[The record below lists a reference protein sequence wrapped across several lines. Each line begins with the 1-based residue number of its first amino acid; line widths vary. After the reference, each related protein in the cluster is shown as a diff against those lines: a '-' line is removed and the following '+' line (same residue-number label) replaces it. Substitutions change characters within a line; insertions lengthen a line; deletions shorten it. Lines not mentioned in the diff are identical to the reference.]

1 MSDLKSLLQEKI
13 KQNRPKLS
21 TSSMRTYI
29 SILSN
34 LYKKMKGEGNI
45 EWFER
50 ENNEILKYLDD
61 KNDQTRKTTLSALF
75 VLTNM
80 KEYQTIMKTIM
91 KKVNDD
97 YKDQKMNEKQKN
109 NWVSIDEIKEKYDVL
124 SADANLML
132 RKKKI
137 LNENVMMEFLLMS
150 FLGGVLIP
158 PRRSLDYSE
167 LKIRNYDIKTDNYYK
182 ANKFY
187 FNKYKTVKT
196 YGLQILD
203 VPKELNNVLKKWIKI
218 NTNDYMI
225 YSSNGNK
232 LSCPQI
238 TRMLNKIFGKKI
250 STSMLRHIY
259 LTNIYKDVP
268 QINKM
273 ENLANEMAHS
283 VSTAMEYIK
292 R

>member
-1 MSDLKSLLQEKI
+1 MSDLKIILQNKLKE
-13 KQNRPKLS
+13 NRSSLS
-21 TSSMRTYI
+21 TSSIRTYV
-29 SILSN
+29 SILTN

-45 EWFER
+45 EWFNKEDD
-50 ENNEILKYLDD
+50 EILKHLDD

-80 KEYQTIMKTIM
+80 KEYQTVMNTIM

-97 YKDQKMNEKQKN
+97 YKDQKMNQKQKE
-109 NWVSIDEIKEKYDVL
+109 NWISIDEIKDKYKAL
-124 SADANLML
+124 SVDANLML
-132 RKKKI
+132 NKKKI
-137 LNENVMMEFLLMS
+137 LNENVMMDFLLMS
-150 FLGGVLIP
+150 FLSGVIMP

-167 LKIRNYDIKTDNYYK
+167 MKIRNFDTKTDNYYK

-187 FNKYKTVKT
+187 FNKYKTFKT

-225 YSSNGNK
+225 YSSNNKK

-238 TRMLNKIFGKKI
+238 TRILNKVFGKSI

-259 LTNIYKDVP
+259 LTNVYKDVP

-273 ENLANEMAHS
+273 ENLANEMGHS

>member
-1 MSDLKSLLQEKI
+1 MSDLKQLLQEKL
-13 KQNRPKLS
+13 KENRPNLS
-21 TSSMRTYI
+21 TSSVKTYT

-34 LYKKMKGEGNI
+34 LYKKLNGEGNI
-45 EWFER
+45 EWFKKEHI
-50 ENNEILKYLDD
+50 EILKYLDD
-61 KNDQTRKTTLSALF
+61 KNDQTGKTTLSSLF
-75 VLTNM
+75 ILTNM
-80 KEYQTIMKTIM
+80 KEYQTVMNTIM

-97 YKDQKMNEKQKN
+97 YKDQKMNEKQKY
-109 NWVSIDEIKEKYDVL
+109 NWISIDEIKEKYNVL

-132 RKKKI
+132 NKKKI
-137 LNENVMMEFLLMS
+137 LNINVMNEFLLMS
-150 FLGGVLIP
+150 FLSGVIMP

-167 LKIRNYDIKTDNYYK
+167 MKIRNFDTKTDNYYK

-187 FNKYKTVKT
+187 FNKYKTFKT

-225 YSSNGNK
+225 YSSNGHK
-232 LSCPQI
+232 ISCPQI
-238 TRMLNKIFGKKI
+238 TRILNKVFGKNI

-259 LTNIYKDVP
+259 LTNVYKDVP
-268 QINKM
+268 RLNQM
-273 ENLANEMAHS
+273 EHLADEMGHS

>member
-1 MSDLKSLLQEKI
+1 MSDLKLLLQEKI
-13 KQNRPKLS
+13 KENRPNLS
-21 TSSMRTYI
+21 SSSVKTYI

-34 LYKKMKGEGNI
+34 LYKKLNGDGNI

-50 ENNEILKYLDD
+50 ENDEILKHLDD

-75 VLTNM
+75 ILTNL
-80 KEYQTIMKTIM
+80 KEYQTVMNTIM
-91 KKVNDD
+91 KKVNDN
-97 YKDQKMNEKQKN
+97 YKDQKMNEKQKDN
-109 NWVSIDEIKEKYDVL
+109 LISVNEIKEKYNLL

-132 RKKKI
+132 NKKKI

-150 FLGGVLIP
+150 FLSGVLIP

-167 LKIRNYDIKTDNYYK
+167 MKIRNYDVKTDNYYK
-182 ANKFY
+182 GNKFF

-196 YGLQILD
+196 YGIQSLEI
-203 VPKELNNVLKKWIKI
+203 PKELNNVLKKWIKL
-218 NTNDYMI
+218 NENDYMI

-232 LSCPQI
+232 FTPPQI
-238 TRMLNKIFGKKI
+238 TRTLNKIFGKKI

-259 LTNIYKDVP
+259 LTNVYKDVP
-268 QINKM
+268 QINQM
-273 ENLANEMAHS
+273 ESLADEMGHS

>member
-13 KQNRPKLS
+13 KENRPNLS
-21 TSSMRTYI
+21 TSSVKTYV

-34 LYKKMKGEGNI
+34 LYKKINGNGNI

-50 ENNEILKYLDD
+50 ENNEILKHLDE
-61 KNDQTRKTTLSALF
+61 KNNQTQKTTLSALF
-75 VLTNM
+75 ILTNM
-80 KEYQTIMKTIM
+80 KEYQTVMNTIM

-97 YKDQKMNEKQKN
+97 YKNQKMNEKQKD
-109 NWVSIDEIKEKYDVL
+109 NWISVNEIEEKYNLL

-132 RKKKI
+132 NKKKI
-137 LNENVMMEFLLMS
+137 LNENVLMEFLLMS
-150 FLGGVLIP
+150 FLSGVIIP

-167 LKIRNYDIKTDNYYK
+167 MKIRNYDVKIDNYYK

-196 YGLQILD
+196 YGMQILD
-203 VPKELNNVLKKWIKI
+203 VPKQLNNVLKKWIKI
-218 NTNDYMI
+218 NTNDYML
-225 YSSNGNK
+225 YSSNNNK
-232 LSCPQI
+232 ISCPQI
-238 TRMLNKIFGKKI
+238 TRILNKVFGRKI

-259 LTNIYKDVP
+259 LTDVYKNVP
-268 QINKM
+268 QLSKM
-273 ENLANEMAHS
+273 EILADEMGHS

>member
-13 KQNRPKLS
+13 KENRPNLGP
-21 TSSMRTYI
+21 SSIKTYI

-34 LYKKMKGEGNI
+34 LYKKLNGNGNI

-50 ENNEILKYLDD
+50 ENDEILKYLDD
-61 KNDQTRKTTLSALF
+61 KNNQTQKTTLSALF
-75 VLTNM
+75 VLTNL
-80 KEYQTIMKTIM
+80 KEYQTVMNTIM

-97 YKDQKMNEKQKN
+97 YKNQKMNEKQKD
-109 NWVSIDEIKEKYDVL
+109 NWISVNEIEEKYNLL

-132 RKKKI
+132 NKKKI
-137 LNENVMMEFLLMS
+137 LNENVLMEFLLMS
-150 FLGGVLIP
+150 FLSGVIIP

-167 LKIRNYDIKTDNYYK
+167 MKIRNYDVKIDNYYK

-196 YGLQILD
+196 YGMQILD
-203 VPKELNNVLKKWIKI
+203 VPKQLNNVLKKWIKI
-218 NTNDYMI
+218 NANDYML
-225 YSSNGNK
+225 YSSNNNK
-232 LSCPQI
+232 ISCPQI
-238 TRMLNKIFGKKI
+238 TRILNKVFGRKI

-259 LTNIYKDVP
+259 LTDVYKNVP
-268 QINKM
+268 QLSKM
-273 ENLANEMAHS
+273 EILADEMGHS

>member
-13 KQNRPKLS
+13 KENRPNLS
-21 TSSMRTYI
+21 SSSVKTYI

-34 LYKKMKGEGNI
+34 LYKKLNGDGNI

-75 VLTNM
+75 ILTNM
-80 KEYQTIMKTIM
+80 KEYQTVMNTIM

-97 YKDQKMNEKQKN
+97 YKNQKMNEKQKD
-109 NWVSIDEIKEKYDVL
+109 NWISVNEIKEKYNVL
-124 SADANLML
+124 SVDANLML
-132 RKKKI
+132 NKKKI
-137 LNENVMMEFLLMS
+137 LNENIMMEFLLMS
-150 FLGGVLIP
+150 FLGGVVIP

-167 LKIRNYDIKTDNYYK
+167 MKIRNYDVKTDNYYK
-182 ANKFY
+182 GNKFY

-238 TRMLNKIFGKKI
+238 TRILNKVFGKNI

-259 LTNIYKDVP
+259 LTNVYKDVP

-273 ENLANEMAHS
+273 ENLANEMGHS
-283 VSTAMEYIK
+283 ISTAMEYIK

>member
-1 MSDLKSLLQEKI
+1 MSDLKILLQEKL
-13 KQNRPKLS
+13 KETRPNLS
-21 TSSMRTYI
+21 TSSVKTYI

-34 LYKKMKGEGNI
+34 IYKKLNGEGNI
-45 EWFER
+45 EWFNKES
-50 ENNEILKYLDD
+50 NQILKCLEE
-61 KNDQTRKTTLSALF
+61 KNDQTKKTNLSALF
-75 VLTNM
+75 ILTGN
-80 KEYQTIMKTIM
+80 KEYQSIMNLVM
-91 KKVNDD
+91 KKVNDN
-97 YKDQKMNEKQKN
+97 YKNQTMNEKQKE
-109 NWVSIDEIKEKYDVL
+109 NWISIDDIKDKYNAL
-124 SADANLML
+124 SVDANLML
-132 RKKKI
+132 NKKKI

-150 FLGGVLIP
+150 FLSGVIMP

-167 LKIRNYDIKTDNYYK
+167 MKIRNFDTKTDNYYK

-187 FNKYKTVKT
+187 FNQYKTFKT

-203 VPKELNNVLKKWIKI
+203 VPKDLNNVLKKWIKI

-225 YSSNGNK
+225 YSSNGHK
-232 LSCPQI
+232 ISCPQI
-238 TRMLNKIFGKKI
+238 TRILNKVFGKKI

-259 LTNIYKDVP
+259 LTNVYKDVP

-273 ENLANEMAHS
+273 ENLANEMGHS

>member
-1 MSDLKSLLQEKI
+1 MSDLKALLQEKI
-13 KQNRPKLS
+13 KENRPNLS
-21 TSSMRTYI
+21 TSSVKTYI

-34 LYKKMKGEGNI
+34 LYKKLNGEGNI
-45 EWFER
+45 EWFKKEP
-50 ENNEILKYLDD
+50 EQILKCLEE
-61 KNDQTRKTTLSALF
+61 KNDQTKKTNLSALF
-75 VLTNM
+75 ILTGIQ
-80 KEYQTIMKTIM
+80 EYQSVMNTIM

-97 YKDQKMNEKQKN
+97 YKNQKMNEKQKD
-109 NWVSIDEIKEKYDVL
+109 NWISINEIKEKYNAL
-124 SADANLML
+124 SVDANLML
-132 RKKKI
+132 NKKKI

-150 FLGGVLIP
+150 FLSGVIMP

-167 LKIRNYDIKTDNYYK
+167 MKIRSFDTKTDNYYK
-182 ANKFY
+182 GNKFY

-196 YGLQILD
+196 YGLQVLE
-203 VPKELNNVLKKWIKI
+203 VPKELNNILKKWIKI

-225 YSSNGNK
+225 YSSNGHK
-232 LSCPQI
+232 ISCPQI
-238 TRMLNKIFGKKI
+238 TRILNKVFEKKI

-268 QINKM
+268 RLNQM
-273 ENLANEMAHS
+273 EHLADEMGHS

>member
-1 MSDLKSLLQEKI
+1 MSDLKQLLQEKI
-13 KQNRPKLS
+13 KENRPKLS
-21 TSSMRTYI
+21 TSSVRTYI

-34 LYKKMKGEGNI
+34 LYKKLNGEGNI
-45 EWFER
+45 EWFNKEHDD
-50 ENNEILKYLDD
+50 ILKYLDD
-61 KNDQTRKTTLSALF
+61 KNNQTRKTTLSSLF
-75 VLTNM
+75 ILTNM
-80 KEYQTIMKTIM
+80 KEYQTIMNTIM

-150 FLGGVLIP
+150 CLSGVIMP
-158 PRRSLDYSE
+158 PRRSLDYSDM
-167 LKIRNYDIKTDNYYK
+167 KIRNYDVKTDNYYK

-187 FNKYKTVKT
+187 FNKYKTFKT
-196 YGLQILD
+196 YGMQILD
-203 VPKELNNVLKKWIKI
+203 IPKEFNKVLKKWVKI
-218 NTNDYMI
+218 NTNDYII

-238 TRMLNKIFGKKI
+238 TRTLNKIFGKKI

-259 LTNIYKDVP
+259 LTDVYKDIP
-268 QINKM
+268 KINKM
-273 ENLANEMAHS
+273 ENLADQMGHS

>member
-61 KNDQTRKTTLSALF
+61 KNDQTSKTILSALF

-80 KEYQTIMKTIM
+80 KEYQTVMNTIM

-97 YKDQKMNEKQKN
+97 YKDQKMNEKQKD
-109 NWVSIDEIKEKYDVL
+109 NWISIDEIKEKYNVL
-124 SADANLML
+124 STDVNLML
-132 RKKKI
+132 RRKKI

-167 LKIRNYDIKTDNYYK
+167 MKIRNYDVKTDNYYK
-182 ANKFY
+182 GNKFY
-187 FNKYKTVKT
+187 FNKYKTVKA
-196 YGLQILD
+196 YGLQILEL
-203 VPKELNNVLKKWIKI
+203 PKELNNVLKKWIKI
-218 NTNDYMI
+218 NTNDYMV

-259 LTNIYKDVP
+259 LTNVYKDVP

-273 ENLANEMAHS
+273 ENLASEMGHS

>member
-13 KQNRPKLS
+13 KENRPNLGH
-21 TSSMRTYI
+21 SSIKTYI

-34 LYKKMKGEGNI
+34 LYKKLNGDGNI

-50 ENNEILKYLDD
+50 ENDEILKYLDD
-61 KNDQTRKTTLSALF
+61 KNNQTQKTTLSALF
-75 VLTNM
+75 VLTNL
-80 KEYQTIMKTIM
+80 KQYQTVMNTIM

-97 YKDQKMNEKQKN
+97 YKNQKMNEKQKD
-109 NWVSIDEIKEKYDVL
+109 NWISVNEIEEKYNLL

-132 RKKKI
+132 NKKKI
-137 LNENVMMEFLLMS
+137 LNENVLMEFLLMS
-150 FLGGVLIP
+150 FLSGVIIP

-167 LKIRNYDIKTDNYYK
+167 MKIRNYDVKIDNYYK

-196 YGLQILD
+196 YGMQILD
-203 VPKELNNVLKKWIKI
+203 VPKQLNNVLKKWIKI
-218 NTNDYMI
+218 NANDYML
-225 YSSNGNK
+225 YSSNNNK
-232 LSCPQI
+232 ISCPQI
-238 TRMLNKIFGKKI
+238 TRILNKVFGRKI

-259 LTNIYKDVP
+259 LTDVYKNVP
-268 QINKM
+268 QLSKM
-273 ENLANEMAHS
+273 EILADEMGHS